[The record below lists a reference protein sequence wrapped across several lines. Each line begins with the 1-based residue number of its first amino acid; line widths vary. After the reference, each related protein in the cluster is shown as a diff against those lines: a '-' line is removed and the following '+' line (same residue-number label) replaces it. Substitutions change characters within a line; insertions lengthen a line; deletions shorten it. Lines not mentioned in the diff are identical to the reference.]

1 MARALVASVGVTT
14 PSGGSPADEIWRRPA
29 PDEPA
34 GLAGAANPVAGR
46 PDNVPG
52 PTGRG
57 DGPGPAGGPVPATNP
72 GPAGGPIPATNPGPT
87 GGPGPAV
94 AGAGATD
101 GEPHQP
107 WAGRSGPV
115 DQAWARGA
123 QPQPPGSAAP
133 TGDSGWARPTA
144 SPGPAGAWPAGGQP
158 GGGWARGG
166 PGGGWAGGGPGGG
179 YAGPPANVPPP
190 PGWRPPLYVQPA
202 PPRRLPPQDMAAMD
216 HAEQQAQR
224 VTYGLGGLAAVVLV
238 VLVCLLC
245 SRVLF

>member
-34 GLAGAANPVAGR
+34 GPAGAANPVAGR
-46 PDNVPG
+46 PDNV
-52 PTGRG
+52 
-57 DGPGPAGGPVPATNP
+57 
-72 GPAGGPIPATNPGPT
+72 
-87 GGPGPAV
+87 PGPAV

-107 WAGRSGPV
+107 WAGGSGPV

-133 TGDSGWARPTA
+133 TGDSGWARLTA
-144 SPGPAGAWPAGGQP
+144 SPGPAGAWPAGGQ
-158 GGGWARGG
+158 